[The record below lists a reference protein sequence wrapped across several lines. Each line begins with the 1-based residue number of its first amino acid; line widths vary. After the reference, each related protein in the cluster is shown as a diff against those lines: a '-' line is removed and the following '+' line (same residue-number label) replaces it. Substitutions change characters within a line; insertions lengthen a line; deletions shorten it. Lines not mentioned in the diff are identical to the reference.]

1 LKGDTSSERSPLE
14 KLARS
19 RALLLRRHGQQLQ
32 IWFGSGQRQFLVS
45 VYGIY
50 PAERSLVLSA
60 PIGPD
65 GSLVAIQRDQPIGC
79 RWSGSLNV
87 YTFRAM
93 ISDLSFRPH
102 AVLHA
107 GQINTVVR
115 FTRRKLPRVLMAHP
129 ATLHDGQVT
138 EPAMLTDLSVAGAQV
153 AVPAGMVLKAG
164 QQVQIGLRLRLL
176 ERDHTLRLDCTIM
189 TDRGEPDPEHPLVNF
204 LGVRFAELDEVTS
217 LVLLGYVQHLMLQQG
232 DQLGRLLQSAA
243 AEAENP
249 G

>member
-1 LKGDTSSERSPLE
+1 
-14 KLARS
+14 
-19 RALLLRRHGQQLQ
+19 
-32 IWFGSGQRQFLVS
+32 
-45 VYGIY
+45 
-50 PAERSLVLSA
+50 
-60 PIGPD
+60 
-65 GSLVAIQRDQPIGC
+65 
-79 RWSGSLNV
+79 
-87 YTFRAM
+87 
-93 ISDLSFRPH
+93 
-102 AVLHA
+102 
-107 GQINTVVR
+107 
-115 FTRRKLPRVLMAHP
+115 MAHP